1 MGEQIGG
8 ISASIIY
15 DGALFAALFGLHYK
29 NETDN
34 KGNTTRYAFNA
45 ATLSQSSV
53 AWKNSSAGLFVSTD
67 GGKTGLWLG
76 VG

>member
-1 MGEQIGG
+1 MTVRFLLRCL
-8 ISASIIY
+8 AFII
-15 DGALFAALFGLHYK
+15 K

-45 ATLSQSSV
+45 ATLKQSTV

-67 GGKTGLWLG
+67 GGKTMGLWLG
-76 VG
+76 GG